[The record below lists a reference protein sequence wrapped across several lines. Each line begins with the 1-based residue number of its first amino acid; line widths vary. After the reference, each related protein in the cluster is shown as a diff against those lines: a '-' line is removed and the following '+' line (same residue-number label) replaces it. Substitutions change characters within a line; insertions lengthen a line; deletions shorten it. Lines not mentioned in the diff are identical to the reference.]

1 MARLRWNFAGAR
13 WWAWPSAAVCI
24 VALAGCAH
32 ALWWRRDLLLRREY
46 LIGQAREA
54 SRNAPTSG
62 QQDQV
67 APPVALDQVFAE
79 MRYPWND
86 VLDSLQR
93 VTRPGVDL
101 LTLEPDASTVRRVRI
116 SGVAERPADLFDLI
130 AKLQEDSSWSSVQLV
145 SQTRTDG
152 ADMQRTMGA
161 APSGLPAVAS
171 GGISFALVAEWVRP

>member
-1 MARLRWNFAGAR
+1 MARLRWNFAGPR
-13 WWAWPSAAVCI
+13 WWARPSVAVCI

-46 LIGQAREA
+46 LIGQAQEA
-54 SRNAPTSG
+54 SRDALASG
-62 QQDQV
+62 PQSRA

-93 VTRPGVDL
+93 VTRPGLDL

-116 SGVAERPADLFDLI
+116 SGVADRAEDLFDLV
-130 AKLQEDSSWSSVQLV
+130 AKLRGDASWSSVQLV
-145 SQTRTDG
+145 SQTRNDG
-152 ADMQRTMGA
+152 ADRPRTTSA
-161 APSGLPAVAS
+161 APSGLPIVVS
-171 GGISFALVAEWVRP
+171 RGVSFALVAEWGRP